1 MADRLDDRDLIVL
14 AAAAT
19 LVALELLAQAA
30 IAAGA
35 LVAQLL
41 DALASHGQQPQQ
53 TAYAPRSARSTA
65 PAPFAGLK
73 VLELRQ
79 LARRGG
85 APSWWSMNRAA
96 CERFLLAAGGAA

>member
-1 MADRLDDRDLIVL
+1 MADRSNDSIVVAVALVL
-14 AAAAT
+14 AAAT
-19 LVALELLAQAA
+19 LLLDAL

-53 TAYAPRSARSTA
+53 TASAPRSARSTA
-65 PAPFAGLK
+65 PTPFAGLK

-85 APSWWSMNRAA
+85 APGWWSMNRAA